1 MTGSPGDVSAA
12 RALSPPSTSRRRLP
26 RGRRERHAG
35 AREAAQFERTVV
47 VKGPVP
53 LHLIANGKGEEL
65 QEPAHHAA
73 IPPPL
78 VRDATRSR
86 EIRFE
91 YALETMGDSLIVDHQ
106 VDLVVESEGPTVE
119 IGAAHRGP
127 ATVHHHGLGV
137 EEGRP
142 VLVDLDPG
150 LEQATE
156 LPSGRL
162 LDDVAINGPG
172 QEQDDPDAIASG

>member
-1 MTGSPGDVSAA
+1 MSRQPA
-12 RALSPPSTSRRRLP
+12 RCPPPSTSRGLP

-35 AREAAQFERTVV
+35 ARDSAQFERTVV
-47 VKGPVP
+47 VKGRALP

-65 QEPAHHAA
+65 QEAAHHAA

-119 IGAAHRGP
+119 LGAAHRGP

-137 EEGRP
+137 E
-142 VLVDLDPG
+142 
-150 LEQATE
+150 
-156 LPSGRL
+156 
-162 LDDVAINGPG
+162 
-172 QEQDDPDAIASG
+172 